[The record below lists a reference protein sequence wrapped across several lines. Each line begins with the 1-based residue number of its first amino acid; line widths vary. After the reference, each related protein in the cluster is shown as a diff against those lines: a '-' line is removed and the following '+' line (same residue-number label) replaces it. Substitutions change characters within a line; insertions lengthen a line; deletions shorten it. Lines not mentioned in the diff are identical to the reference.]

1 LPTASLP
8 FDLTGKTVYDA
19 GHRGMVGSAPLRKL
33 GAENVELV
41 TASRSEADLRDQARW
56 FAANHVGAVTS
67 PLQIGITAY
76 GIPPDGVPSR
86 DSYPAGTRNGASSTY
101 HAQLD
106 PGYLHSVISVRSFTS
121 LSRWDRLSRVG

>member
-1 LPTASLP
+1 MTQGGRWPVASLP

-19 GHRGMVGSAPLRKL
+19 GHRGMVGSALVRRL
-33 GAENVELV
+33 ASENVELV
-41 TASRSEADLRDQARW
+41 TASRSEADLRDQAAVNAW

-86 DSYPAGTRNGASSTY
+86 DSYPVGTRERRLFDLSRV
-101 HAQLD
+101 H
-106 PGYLHSVISVRSFTS
+106 PGYLHSVI
-121 LSRWDRLSRVG
+121 